1 MKTRVLVGVIA
12 IPLIILV
19 VLFAP
24 VWVFGILVSAIA
36 AIGAWELL
44 HCVKPDLPKRMVA
57 YAAVGALILPLCT
70 GLGYYELAERFVLW
84 ALVVIMFCEVMQ
96 TFRGDT
102 RLDFSNVT
110 LVVFAGFVL
119 PMLFTSLVRLEMR
132 DAGWAY
138 VFLPFVA
145 AFSSDSGAYF
155 AGMALGKHKLAPHLS
170 PKKTIEGSVGGFL
183 AAVLLML
190 VYGLIL
196 KLCGMT
202 VNFLILAIYGFFG
215 SLAGQLG
222 DLAFSAIKR
231 QHDVKDYSHII
242 PGHGGILD
250 RFDSMLFIAPMME
263 LLIMWVPAF
272 L

>member
-1 MKTRVLVGVIA
+1 MKTRVLVGVVGIPA
-12 IPLIILV
+12 IILII
-19 VLFAP
+19 LFAP
-24 VWVFGILVSAIA
+24 VWVFGILVGAISAIA
-36 AIGAWELL
+36 AWELL
-44 HCVKPDLPKRMVA
+44 HCVKPDLPLRMVV
-57 YAAVGALILPLCT
+57 YAAVGALLLPLCT
-70 GLGYYELAERFVLW
+70 SLGSYELVERFVLW
-84 ALVVIMFCEVMQ
+84 ALVVIMFCEVMV
-96 TFRGDT
+96 TFRGEE
-102 RLDFSNVT
+102 RMDFSNVT
-110 LVVFAGFVL
+110 LVAFAGFIL
-119 PMLFTSLVRLEMR
+119 PMLFTTLVRLDMR
-132 DAGWAY
+132 EPGWAY

-155 AGMALGKHKLAPHLS
+155 AGMALGKHKLAPNLS
-170 PKKTIEGSVGGFL
+170 PKKTIEGSIGGFL
-183 AAVLLML
+183 AAIVLVL

-263 LLIMWVPAF
+263 LLLMWVPAIQ
-272 L
+272 

>member
-1 MKTRVLVGVIA
+1 MKTRVLVGVIGVPA
-12 IPLIILV
+12 IILIIL
-19 VLFAP
+19 FAP
-24 VWVFGILVSAIA
+24 GWLFGAVVGAVAAIA
-36 AIGAWELL
+36 AWELL
-44 HCVKPDLPKRMVA
+44 HCVQPDMPKRMVA
-57 YAAVGALILPLCT
+57 YAVVGGFLLPLCT
-70 GLGYYELAERFVLW
+70 GLGCYELVERFVLW
-84 ALVVIMFCEVMQ
+84 ALVVIMFCEVML
-96 TFRGDT
+96 TFRGEE

-119 PMLFTSLVRLEMR
+119 PMLFTSLVRLDLRES
-132 DAGWAY
+132 GWAY

-170 PKKTIEGSVGGFL
+170 PKKTIEGSIGGFL
-183 AAVLLML
+183 AAIVLML

-196 KLCGMT
+196 KVCGLT

-250 RFDSMLFIAPMME
+250 RFDSMLFIAPMIE
-263 LLIMWVPAF
+263 LLLMWVPAVM
-272 L
+272 